1 MYRVAGM
8 WGHLGAGRMQNSV
21 LEDDD
26 GDRGH
31 WVRSSPAQKFVILP
45 GGVKPGKV
53 DPSFQGSGDRSCCS
67 LCLPRPLSKCNYEDF
82 EEGVSC

>member
-1 MYRVAGM
+1 M

-31 WVRSSPAQKFVILP
+31 WVRTSPAQKFVILP
-45 GGVKPGKV
+45 GG
-53 DPSFQGSGDRSCCS
+53 
-67 LCLPRPLSKCNYEDF
+67 
-82 EEGVSC
+82 